1 YNKFNRIANRTIHT
15 NNIAEEF
22 VGISN
27 EQCAK
32 NVQRNI
38 REHSKAY
45 DVFEFKGHTDK
56 VHVRLVG
63 GDAHSGRV
71 EVSYQDEWGTIC
83 DDGWDDKD
91 AAVVCR
97 MLNLPWIA
105 AHAVKG
111 STFGSAK
118 EKYVL
123 DEVNCTGT
131 EMSIEQCAHRA
142 WKLHDCKPY
151 ESAAVV
157 CGSDADGTK
166 CHEDQF
172 TCGDG
177 QCLNA
182 KEVCNGSCDC
192 KSGCEDERKH
202 GTHNCSSNFIHLQNG
217 TRNRTHMTGR
227 VEITRNGLIGTL
239 CDDLW
244 DDNAATIVCKIFG
257 FRYGT
262 AWSAGHFGYGTG
274 PIWMDDF
281 NCTEATSF
289 SQCKKRGWGISDC
302 DHTEDA
308 GVFCSNDLPWSI
320 EVKVR
325 IDLVDRPDN
334 RAGRVEI
341 MIGNERGTICD
352 DDWDNTDATVICR
365 MLGYELGTAV
375 VDAYFGHSS
384 LKTLLTNVHCKGT
397 KSSVISCN
405 YSRLG
410 NCLQYAGAGVICNAK
425 NELTNQST
433 YALTDYTCGQRAP
446 RSPYQRIMGGVAAT
460 QGLYPWQAG
469 VQMYNRSSY
478 KYEHHCGGTIL
489 NNRWILSAAH
499 CFVDR
504 FNLRMFN
511 RRDFKVHTG
520 YNGRLVSKQD
530 FDLKHLITHPKYSHL
545 TNDYDVALLMVKLKD
560 GFGILFNEDV
570 QPACLPDDSVS
581 YESGQRCNISGWG
594 AKSFGE
600 KNEQNELH
608 AAEVGILGDDDC
620 QKKYKITPNMFC
632 AGDLEGGVDT
642 CQGDSGGPLVCNV
655 KGRIYVLGVTSFGNE
670 CGLPEFPGVYAK
682 VKAFLPWI
690 YSVMARF
697 NTIT

>member
-1 YNKFNRIANRTIHT
+1 
-15 NNIAEEF
+15 
-22 VGISN
+22 
-27 EQCAK
+27 
-32 NVQRNI
+32 
-38 REHSKAY
+38 
-45 DVFEFKGHTDK
+45 
-56 VHVRLVG
+56 
-63 GDAHSGRV
+63 
-71 EVSYQDEWGTIC
+71 
-83 DDGWDDKD
+83 
-91 AAVVCR
+91 

-111 STFGSAK
+111 STFGSAN

-123 DEVNCTGT
+123 DEVNCIGT

-151 ESAAVV
+151 ESASVV

-166 CHEDQF
+166 CLEDQF

-227 VEITRNGLIGTL
+227 VEITKNGLIGTL

-244 DDNAATIVCKIFG
+244 DDNAATTVCKIFG

-274 PIWMDDF
+274 PIWLDDF

-325 IDLVDRPDN
+325 IDLVDGPDN

-341 MIGNERGTICD
+341 MIGNERDTICD
-352 DDWDNTDATVICR
+352 EYWDNTDATVICR
-365 MLGYELGTAV
+365 MLGYEL
-375 VDAYFGHSS
+375 
-384 LKTLLTNVHCKGT
+384 
-397 KSSVISCN
+397 
-405 YSRLG
+405 
-410 NCLQYAGAGVICNAK
+410 
-425 NELTNQST
+425 
-433 YALTDYTCGQRAP
+433 
-446 RSPYQRIMGGVAAT
+446 
-460 QGLYPWQAG
+460 
-469 VQMYNRSSY
+469 
-478 KYEHHCGGTIL
+478 
-489 NNRWILSAAH
+489 
-499 CFVDR
+499 
-504 FNLRMFN
+504 NLRMLN

-520 YNGRLVSKQD
+520 NNGRLVSKQD

-545 TNDYDVALLMVKLKD
+545 TEDYDVALLMVKLKD
-560 GFGILFNEDV
+560 GFGILYNKDV

-594 AKSFGE
+594 AKSFGD

-608 AAEVGILGDDDC
+608 AAEVGILRDDDC
-620 QKKYKITPNMFC
+620 QKKYNITPTMFC

-642 CQGDSGGPLVCNV
+642 CPGDSGGPLVCNV
-655 KGRIYVLGVTSFGNE
+655 KGRIYVLGVTSFGLE

-682 VKAFLPWI
+682 VKAFLSWI
-690 YSVMARF
+690 YSVIARF
-697 NTIT
+697 NTII